1 MVCIMLAYYTISC
14 AKFSKMFYLKPS
26 MGARKLCKI
35 NVKTN
40 RGNTIFYNASLTFL
54 NFNIT

>member
-26 MGARKLCKI
+26 MGARKLCKV

-40 RGNTIFYNASLTFL
+40 RGNTFFTMHL
-54 NFNIT
+54 